1 MIGLC
6 RNLIAFAL
14 LFICPALAD
23 EPAPRVTCVTVPG
36 TALQVKL
43 ATQVGQSYDARTVAR
58 DLRYLWSLGRF
69 EDIHVETAA
78 QNDGVADGVAVV
90 FRATVS
96 PHLLL
101 HEIRIEPGTYGL
113 EIKLPE
119 ATPMDPLRA
128 HQIAM
133 DAQRQLQ
140 QEGYPNARVHYELAP
155 AARGEVDLKLT
166 VDIGHAIRVKEVR
179 FEGDSTFRR
188 NLQALRIRRLLPGVP
203 YIWSGWRLL
212 PSYSPEAVD
221 HDVAHLH
228 SLYVARG
235 FCDAEVHLSARPGA
249 VDIRGTTARV
259 SIVAHPGPRYPI
271 DPGLC
276 STLLAERREAQ
287 RRGIL
292 DFSARLDAAHPD
304 DAPRIDLGRPY
315 RVGRIEFTGNYH
327 YRDAAIRGNLL
338 IEEGAIFDGQLLR
351 QSIARLNR
359 AMLFDTIDTKQVVV
373 EPDEKNGFARVT
385 VHLTE
390 RKRGSWRLSG
400 PVGPMSLAGPLEAS
414 LNARLPPWGR
424 GLLELSTY
432 TAAVGIFAFGRP
444 LLPILNAPKRFTPI
458 LALGR
463 PFTPG
468 EGWKSGFTF
477 APQLG
482 WRYTAIAYGTTQLQ
496 QRLLPLVSGE
506 RGIAPELTV
515 TVGRPDGDTVM
526 SCEPPKPRL
535 DPLRFAGSMALHF
548 LGTLASI

>member
-1 MIGLC
+1 
-6 RNLIAFAL
+6 
-14 LFICPALAD
+14 LAG
-23 EPAPRVTCVTVPG
+23 EPAPTVTAVSVPG

-43 ATQVGQSYDARTVAR
+43 ATQVGRPYDARIVAK
-58 DLRYLWSLGRF
+58 DVRYLWSLGRF
-69 EDIHVETAA
+69 DDIRVETAA
-78 QNDGVADGVAVV
+78 HDDGVAVI
-90 FRATVS
+90 FRATAS
-96 PHLLL
+96 PHFIL
-101 HEIRIEPGTYGL
+101 HEIRIEPTTYGL
-113 EIKLPE
+113 EIKLPA
-119 ATPMDPLRA
+119 ATPIDRLRA

-133 DAQRQLQ
+133 DAQRQLN
-140 QEGYPNARVHYELAP
+140 QEGYQNARVRYKLTP

-166 VDIGHAIRVKEVR
+166 VEIGDAIRVKEVR
-179 FEGDSTFRR
+179 IEGDSTFHNR
-188 NLQALRIRRLLPGVP
+188 NLEALKIRRMLPGVP
-203 YIWSGWRLL
+203 YLWSGWRLL

-221 HDVAHLH
+221 HDVTHLH
-228 SLYVARG
+228 ELYVARG
-235 FCDAEVHLSARPGA
+235 FFDAEVRPGA
-249 VDIRGTTARV
+249 VDIRGTAARV
-259 SIVAHPGPRYPI
+259 SIVANPGPRYPI

-276 STLLAERREAQ
+276 STLFAERREAQ
-287 RRGIL
+287 RQGVL

-304 DAPRIDLGRPY
+304 DPPRIVLGRPY
-315 RVGRIEFTGNYH
+315 RVGRIEFTGNRH
-327 YRDAAIRGNLL
+327 YRDATIRGNLL